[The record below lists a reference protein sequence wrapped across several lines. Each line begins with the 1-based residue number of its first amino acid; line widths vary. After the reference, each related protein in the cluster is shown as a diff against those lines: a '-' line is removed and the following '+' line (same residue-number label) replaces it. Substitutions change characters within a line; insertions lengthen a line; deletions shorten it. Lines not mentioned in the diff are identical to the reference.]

1 MIRASS
7 SLVPAALL
15 RCARAA
21 ALAALANAATL
32 LRGARTGALAL
43 AALAVLALGVP
54 AAAQAD
60 ELVSNFNHTGDADDL
75 HISLLNAVGVFTTG
89 GRAAT
94 LTSIEFRL
102 SQVVSRSAAPTLKLY
117 TFSVANR
124 RATPDMEEVAT
135 FITPSTSLT
144 TNSFQTF
151 TYDAPSGTS
160 LTASTAYIFV
170 LESPSAGIVVVETT
184 ADPSEDAGKAD
195 GWTIDGSGT
204 GTSPY
209 YIDAVRQIVVRV
221 NGTLTPNAAPTAADN
236 TVTMAEDGRYEFS
249 ATDFGF
255 NDTNRPDR
263 LASVRIVTPPAA
275 GRLALDGATVISE
288 RVVTKAQIDNGDLTF
303 EPTTGGSGDD
313 YASFTFKVNDGTVF
327 SDAAYTMRIDVTATP
342 ALTGQ
347 IFVNNTEETETG
359 NAFNLVADN
368 QHSQSFT
375 TGPNRGGYILTSIGA
390 VASLGDAFSVAVH
403 TADTNGVPVALHA
416 SMIPP
421 GNFPEGVNTIHF
433 HAPPQYEA

>member
-221 NGTLTPNAAPTAADN
+221 NGTTTP
-236 TVTMAEDGRYEFS
+236 
-249 ATDFGF
+249 
-255 NDTNRPDR
+255 
-263 LASVRIVTPPAA
+263 TPP
-275 GRLALDGATVISE
+275 RPP
-288 RVVTKAQIDNGDLTF
+288 
-303 EPTTGGSGDD
+303 PTT
-313 YASFTFKVNDGTVF
+313 
-327 SDAAYTMRIDVTATP
+327 R
-342 ALTGQ
+342 
-347 IFVNNTEETETG
+347 
-359 NAFNLVADN
+359 
-368 QHSQSFT
+368 
-375 TGPNRGGYILTSIGA
+375 
-390 VASLGDAFSVAVH
+390 
-403 TADTNGVPVALHA
+403 
-416 SMIPP
+416 
-421 GNFPEGVNTIHF
+421 
-433 HAPPQYEA
+433 